1 MAKETCKQC
10 GKEVGFASQ
19 IQLGDGNYI
28 CRDCREK
35 AGRVFYP
42 QVHSY
47 PAFNRLLR
55 EQERNAQIFE
65 KILKKQKR
73 SECFGAES
81 AWYLFC
87 YADSGLMY
95 FEQKRGGF
103 LGLGGDKLYNMYRY
117 ADLAKYEEVD
127 GRSTLDSRMENG
139 KSCIHL
145 TFVGDYAVG
154 DVYMPSKPGLYRK
167 LSKYFDECFGKG
179 GKGLAGFRQAMQ
191 RGKEQV
197 AAATAIADSVKS
209 AMNGG
214 DQAQAAEI
222 ANASMQI
229 ALMGDRT
236 EWIQKTER
244 ALSGAGISWNI

>member
-1 MAKETCKQC
+1 MAKKTCKHC
-10 GKEVGFASQ
+10 GKEVGFVSE
-19 IQLGDGNYI
+19 IQLGDGNVI
-28 CRDCREK
+28 CKDCNEK
-35 AGRVFYP
+35 AGRVFNY

-47 PAFNRLLR
+47 PAFERLLR
-55 EQERNAQIFE
+55 EQARNEQIYE

-73 SECFGAES
+73 SECFGADS
-81 AWYLFC
+81 KWYLFC

-95 FEQKRGGF
+95 FEMKRGGF
-103 LGLGGDKLYNMYRY
+103 LGLGGDKLYSMYRY

-127 GRSTLDSRMENG
+127 GRRSMDHRMEDG
-139 KSCIHL
+139 KSYIHL
-145 TFVGDYAVG
+145 VFAGDYAVK
-154 DVYMPSKPGLYRK
+154 DVYMPSKPGMHRQ

-179 GKGLAGFRQAMQ
+179 GKGIKGFKQSIQ

-197 AAATAIADSVKS
+197 AAAAAITDSVKS

-214 DQAQAAEI
+214 DRAQAAEI

-236 EWIQKTER
+236 QWVQKTEQ
-244 ALSGAGISWNI
+244 ALAGAGISWNV